1 MENSL
6 VKKQRSHLLDL
17 LEEAKKEYNLN
28 KSKQDWEKAAKWA
41 DIHSHIGKE
50 LYKLIGGDYISYTDS
65 GFLKDDGGDSEAY
78 WKPGAEE
85 LVFINI

>member
-17 LEEAKKEYNLN
+17 LAEAKKEYNLN